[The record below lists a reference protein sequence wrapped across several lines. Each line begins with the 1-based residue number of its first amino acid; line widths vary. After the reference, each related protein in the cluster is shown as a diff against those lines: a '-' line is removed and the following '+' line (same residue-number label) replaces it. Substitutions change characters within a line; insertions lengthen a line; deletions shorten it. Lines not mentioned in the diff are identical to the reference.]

1 MEVVHPRIPR
11 ALGWRCLNS
20 SSAVRSPRRS
30 IFRDVLHDGIRVPL
44 FPHVH
49 FFHGLPVMCVFSF
62 FVHFQMTAFV
72 GRLGGRRRRCVWWL
86 PLGRQLRPLLGHL
99 RTAWTYSGSHARLL
113 APYRGASRPR
123 HSRREPL
130 RRIHPWR
137 PFRVLLTPCFSSLP
151 RLSTVLHTWGSS
163 TSGHD
168 PRRPGLSCG
177 HFFHP
182 SLGSYAVWNE
192 KRGQHF
198 GPPEI
203 REPVGDRGTS
213 QCSGWRRPCFSEP
226 RGGIESLPACSQLH
240 GALPFHAPRMA
251 TSLIIFLMQNHT
263 G

>member
-123 HSRREPL
+123 HGGREPL

-177 HFFHP
+177 HFFRP
-182 SLGSYAVWNE
+182 SLGSYAVRNE

-198 GPPEI
+198 GPPLKSENLWGTGASPSALAG
-203 REPVGDRGTS
+203 EDPVSPSPGEASRV
-213 QCSGWRRPCFSEP
+213 
-226 RGGIESLPACSQLH
+226 SLL
-240 GALPFHAPRMA
+240 AL
-251 TSLIIFLMQNHT
+251 SCT
-263 G
+263 GLCRFMPQEWPHH

>member
-1 MEVVHPRIPR
+1 MYDSGPAPSAAASCPPDKSLYLCHGEKPCSVCLSARPACSGGSLVLFYGVLFYGGGASPHSTGARMALSQQFFGRPFSSAIHFQRCPPRRHSRPFISPR
-11 ALGWRCLNS
+11 AFFSWATCYVCIFLL
-20 SSAVRSPRRS
+20 RSFS
-30 IFRDVLHDGIRVPL
+30 NDRV
-44 FPHVH
+44 
-49 FFHGLPVMCVFSF
+49 
-62 FVHFQMTAFV
+62 V

-123 HSRREPL
+123 HGGREPL
-130 RRIHPWR
+130 RRIHPRR
-137 PFRVLLTPCFSSLP
+137 PFRVLLTLCFSSLP

-177 HFFHP
+177 HVFRP

-198 GPPEI
+198 GP
-203 REPVGDRGTS
+203 S
-213 QCSGWRRPCFSEP
+213 
-226 RGGIESLPACSQLH
+226 
-240 GALPFHAPRMA
+240 
-251 TSLIIFLMQNHT
+251 
-263 G
+263 

>member
-123 HSRREPL
+123 HGGREPL

-177 HFFHP
+177 HFFRP

-198 GPPEI
+198 GPP
-203 REPVGDRGTS
+203 
-213 QCSGWRRPCFSEP
+213 
-226 RGGIESLPACSQLH
+226 
-240 GALPFHAPRMA
+240 
-251 TSLIIFLMQNHT
+251 
-263 G
+263 